1 MDTYETRYPSR
12 TAPPAVKNPLELQP
26 MVISWITLETYF
38 GDMRERAIRD
48 LAEAETERALWQG
61 QGKLALLDELA
72 HLRDILQVLDSQ
84 GKG

>member
-12 TAPPAVKNPLELQP
+12 TAPPTKNPLELQP